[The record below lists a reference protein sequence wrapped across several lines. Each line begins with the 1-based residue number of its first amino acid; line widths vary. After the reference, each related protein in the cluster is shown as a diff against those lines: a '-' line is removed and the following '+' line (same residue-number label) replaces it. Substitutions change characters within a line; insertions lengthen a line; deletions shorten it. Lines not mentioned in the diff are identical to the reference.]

1 MRLKNKPYKMLIV
14 EVFKSL
20 TINIFLIFQVNFL
33 NKDQMKVQPKILFS
47 IKKRKYKVKFEIV

>member
-1 MRLKNKPYKMLIV
+1 MRLNNKSYKMLIV

-33 NKDQMKVQPKILFS
+33 NKDQMKIQPKNPF
-47 IKKRKYKVKFEIV
+47 